1 LYGEDGMSGEAIED
15 LRIDS
20 IRLNDL
26 ELAKKFDYKPN
37 EATLKSWLNPL
48 TLKIVTRD
56 ASVA

>member
-1 LYGEDGMSGEAIED
+1 MSGEAIED

-37 EATLKSWLNPL
+37 EATLKSWLNPQ